1 MFHKKGI
8 FRPFFCS
15 ITYPLGERQTRLRLV
30 DQHFDSGK
38 AKASVENIYVNR
50 QIKCRRLDMQIGDV
64 VKLKSGSAEMTVETL
79 WDSQKKEWR
88 CVWWVKKE
96 EKFEARV
103 FSEGA
108 LEPA

>member
-1 MFHKKGI
+1 
-8 FRPFFCS
+8 
-15 ITYPLGERQTRLRLV
+15 
-30 DQHFDSGK
+30 
-38 AKASVENIYVNR
+38 
-50 QIKCRRLDMQIGDV
+50 MQIGDV
-64 VKLKSGSAEMTVETL
+64 VKLKSGSTEMTVETL
-79 WDSQKKEWR
+79 WDPQKKEWR